1 MDSGTFPGVTRISLT
16 NPGALAAVDRL
27 LEDAGVEDHLSVG
40 AGSVSIASGSRTVMP
55 TPGPS
60 RAKRGTSPQPDDPG
74 ASLGLPPRYELLHE
88 LGRGGGGAV
97 WAVRDRSSG
106 QTLALKLLAPD
117 ASEAAALALVREAT
131 ALSGLEGLGVP
142 RVVAFGTL
150 GSAGGGRRYFV
161 RELAEGRSLDRVLGE
176 DRSSGVGWL
185 EPLARAAE
193 QLTALHR
200 AGMLHGDVKPANIIV
215 GDGGV
220 ATLVDLGLATPW
232 REGGGIL
239 RGLTPKYAAPELFLG
254 EPLTVRAEV
263 YALGATLL
271 EAIERRGH
279 DLPGGIAKTLSAI
292 GRRATEKNASAR
304 YPSAAELARSVRT
317 ARARGATTAA
327 PDPTAT
333 ARPANVRR
341 TPPTFV
347 VRSTSCC
354 RARRARDPRTS
365 STEPPARSARAS

>member
-1 MDSGTFPGVTRISLT
+1 MASPGTSRARRG
-16 NPGALAAVDRL
+16 AAV
-27 LEDAGVEDHLSVG
+27 
-40 AGSVSIASGSRTVMP
+40 
-55 TPGPS
+55 TPVQGGPRDGQDGQS
-60 RAKRGTSPQPDDPG
+60 DGRGGTHADTSE
-74 ASLGLPPRYELLHE
+74 ARGLPPRYELLHE

-106 QTLALKLLAPD
+106 LTLALKLLAPD

-150 GSAGGGRRYFV
+150 GPEGGGRRYFV
-161 RELAEGRSLDRVLGE
+161 RELAEGCSLDRVLGE

-185 EPLARAAE
+185 EPFARAAE

-215 GDGGV
+215 GEGGL

-232 REGGGIL
+232 REGGGVL

-263 YALGATLL
+263 VLPPVCRQILAPGHLDRAVRDPGTPFIVATR
-271 EAIERRGH
+271 AGS
-279 DLPGGIAKTLSAI
+279 SA
-292 GRRATEKNASAR
+292 
-304 YPSAAELARSVRT
+304 P
-317 ARARGATTAA
+317 
-327 PDPTAT
+327 
-333 ARPANVRR
+333 RP
-341 TPPTFV
+341 
-347 VRSTSCC
+347 RSTLREGSGHGQH
-354 RARRARDPRTS
+354 DQS
-365 STEPPARSARAS
+365 GE